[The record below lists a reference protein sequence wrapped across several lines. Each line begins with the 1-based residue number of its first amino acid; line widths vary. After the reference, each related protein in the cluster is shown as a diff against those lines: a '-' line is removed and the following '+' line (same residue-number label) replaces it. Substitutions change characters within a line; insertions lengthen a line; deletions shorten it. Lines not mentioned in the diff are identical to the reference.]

1 MVNQFLDAKN
11 KRDKSFDMTRK
22 LFPHQ
27 VGHFI
32 GLDVHDTLGIPLSH
46 DLRPGQVI
54 SIEPGLY
61 IPDEDIYPEKYRGIG
76 KVHQILRVTS
86 PAHLFI

>member
-1 MVNQFLDAKN
+1 
-11 KRDKSFDMTRK
+11 MTRK

-76 KVHQILRVTS
+76 NVYQIRVLSREFLWICKLRN
-86 PAHLFI
+86 HKIL

>member
-1 MVNQFLDAKN
+1 MVHIIGPYNIVDIKVFLDAKD
-11 KRDKSFDMTRK
+11 KRNKSFDMTRK

-76 KVHQILRVTS
+76 KVH
-86 PAHLFI
+86 

>member
-1 MVNQFLDAKN
+1 
-11 KRDKSFDMTRK
+11 MTRK

-76 KVHQILRVTS
+76 KVYQIEGPIPRNLMDLQTS
-86 PAHLFI
+86 EP

>member
-1 MVNQFLDAKN
+1 
-11 KRDKSFDMTRK
+11 MTRK

-76 KVHQILRVTS
+76 KVHQIRVPS
-86 PAHLFI
+86 QDLQSSEP